1 MAFIKEQRI
10 PNISSV
16 LYITP
21 KFGDILDTWESLS
34 VRYPDE
40 PHTIY
45 NTGWSTE
52 EVYDTNIFLNIRDSV
67 DDDNI
72 IVGGDGSNTLNW
84 ESLSEYTWS
93 RFVPLT
99 SNDWSTI
106 VNWEDAWQVWRP
118 DFDGVAGDDW
128 AGNVNPSLNLA
139 TLDGNW
145 EDVNQLDMGDTIIDN
160 QFLSYT
166 WAGIDNTWSSLT

>member
-52 EVYDTNIFLNIRDSV
+52 EFYDTNIFLNIRDSV

-106 VNWEDAWQVWRP
+106 VNW
-118 DFDGVAGDDW
+118 
-128 AGNVNPSLNLA
+128 
-139 TLDGNW
+139 
-145 EDVNQLDMGDTIIDN
+145 
-160 QFLSYT
+160 
-166 WAGIDNTWSSLT
+166 